1 MIVLAKRTSLL
12 RMKLDHGPA
21 RRHLVFLLLNIL
33 GACVP
38 VYNLYF
44 GICVGGLCARYVIFE
59 QVGFVPVL
67 SYV

>member
-1 MIVLAKRTSLL
+1 
-12 RMKLDHGPA
+12 
-21 RRHLVFLLLNIL
+21 
-33 GACVP
+33 
-38 VYNLYF
+38 LYF

>member
-1 MIVLAKRTSLL
+1 MALARRTSLL
-12 RMKLDHGPA
+12 RKKFDW
-21 RRHLVFLLLNIL
+21 RHACHYCVISFLNIL